1 MAETTPSKGSV
12 RTNGER
18 GGPLIITEDE
28 RLLDDLLRLCAA
40 AGALPEVAH
49 GLPARKGT
57 GKRLPW

>member
-1 MAETTPSKGSV
+1 MAGMTPSERPVHTGE
-12 RTNGER
+12 ER

-57 GKRLPW
+57 GKHRLW